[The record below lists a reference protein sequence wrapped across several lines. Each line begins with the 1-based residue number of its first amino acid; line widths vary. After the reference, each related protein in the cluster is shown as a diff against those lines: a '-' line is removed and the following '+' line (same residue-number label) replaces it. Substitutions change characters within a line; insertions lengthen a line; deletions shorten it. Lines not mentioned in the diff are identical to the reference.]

1 MLTTGGLPSG
11 IQFLGWKTGGRHSP
25 LQGLS
30 SSLVPL
36 HRNWSVTTSL
46 TSVKLG
52 NVFLSWETTLIQL
65 VHCSRGR
72 TGEKNGM
79 SRPRGHLV
87 VQLGLGG
94 EATQGQMEKAA
105 RAGGGRETVW
115 EMPQRNPI
123 SP

>member
-1 MLTTGGLPSG
+1 M
-11 IQFLGWKTGGRHSP
+11 GRHSP

-30 SSLVPL
+30 SSPVPL

-65 VHCSRGR
+65 AHCSRGR

-79 SRPRGHLV
+79 SRCKGHLA

-94 EATQGQMEKAA
+94 EVTQGLMEKAA
-105 RAGGGRETVW
+105 RAGGGGETLW
-115 EMPQRNPI
+115 EMPQRNLI